1 MSLFNKKAAYSYILE
16 PSKYIQDVYID
27 VSSHPDLQKQLQLL
41 KFTTQDLAILKQLQ
55 PEMEPYIP
63 SMVER
68 FYEAIR
74 LNQDLIHIIQNTS
87 HIEKLKGTL
96 TKHIRDMFNCHI
108 DKNYLDERQ
117 VIAKV
122 HVRIGLRSKWY
133 IASFQSLITSF
144 GEYISNMP
152 IGKDDAI
159 LAINAFNK
167 IINFEQQIVI
177 EAYENEEQRIRE
189 KNEEIRNLIMDQ
201 VNSTAEEINAISE
214 KTNTS
219 LCSITKQSA
228 EIVTSTNQ
236 GLELAHN
243 TEFKSNEGREQ
254 LIDQSK
260 LMNSVLQRLELL
272 ESSMLNLRNSSQKIS
287 EIVHLVTGIADQTNL
302 LALNASIE
310 AARAGE
316 HGKGF
321 AVVADEVRKLA
332 EETKSAVSN
341 VSTLIQETETN
352 IETMAKAV
360 TNVDEQVKS
369 SVDTQHSIE
378 QSFSSIIQAVSGIKA
393 QYIST
398 SEDIHSISNLINGI
412 SQATSQVAQ
421 SSNKLVHVA
430 LELTE

>member
-1 MSLFNKKAAYSYILE
+1 MSLFNKKTSFSYNLE

-27 VSSHPDLQKQLQLL
+27 VSSHSELQKQLKLL

-68 FYEAIR
+68 FYESIS
-74 LNQDLIHIIQNTS
+74 LNIDLIHIIQNTS
-87 HIEKLKGTL
+87 RIEKLKGTL
-96 TKHIRDMFNCHI
+96 TKHIRAMFNCRI

-144 GEYISNMP
+144 GEYISKMP
-152 IGKDDAI
+152 MSKDDAI

-189 KNEEIRNLIMDQ
+189 KDAEIRNLIIEQ
-201 VNSTAEEINAISE
+201 INATAEEINEISE
-214 KTNTS
+214 DTNTS
-219 LCSITKQSA
+219 LGSIAKQSE
-228 EIVTSTNQ
+228 EILTSTNQ
-236 GLELAHN
+236 GLEFAQN
-243 TEFKSNEGREQ
+243 TELKSNEGQKQ
-254 LIDQSK
+254 LNNQSE
-260 LMNSVLQRLELL
+260 LMRTALQRLELL

-287 EIVHLVTGIADQTNL
+287 EIVYLVTGIADQTNL

-332 EETKSAVSN
+332 EETKNAVAN
-341 VSTLIQETETN
+341 VSTLIQETETS

-360 TNVDEQVKS
+360 TNVDEQMKA

-378 QSFSSIIQAVSGIKA
+378 QSFSSIIEAVSGIKD

-398 SEDIHSISNLINGI
+398 SEDIHSISSLINEI

-421 SSNKLVHVA
+421 SSNKLVNVA
-430 LELTE
+430 NELTQ